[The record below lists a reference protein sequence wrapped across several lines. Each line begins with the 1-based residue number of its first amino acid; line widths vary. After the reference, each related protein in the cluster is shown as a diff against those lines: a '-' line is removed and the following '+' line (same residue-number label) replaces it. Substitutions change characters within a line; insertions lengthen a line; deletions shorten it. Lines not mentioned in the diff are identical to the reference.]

1 MKLLFLKKE
10 MELSTISEY
19 YDVTLGSYQ
28 KFWYKTSNSYS
39 LHYGLWEKD
48 TKTLHEAFINTNKF
62 MAETGKIKASD
73 VVLDAGCGVGGSSI
87 WLAKNIGCKVI
98 GITLSEKQQQ
108 EARKL
113 ARENGVENLTEFYIK
128 DFTHT
133 DFADASFDVVWGLES
148 VCHANV
154 KLEFLQEAYRLLK
167 KDGRVLVCDGFRK
180 RQPQTSEEEINLH
193 KFEEGLALP
202 ATSLIPEFHKYLEIA
217 GFENIKFWDKTK
229 QVTPSS
235 QKLYNMC
242 RFTYPLLKLV
252 KLLKKDSKA
261 LQVLDKNAGAGVA
274 QYKLIKVGIAGYGLF
289 YAEK

>member
-1 MKLLFLKKE
+1 
-10 MELSTISEY
+10 METAKIAEY

-28 KFWYKTSNSYS
+28 KHWYKSSNSYS
-39 LHYGLWEKD
+39 LHYGLWEQD

-62 MAETGKIKASD
+62 MAETGNIKAYD

-98 GITLSEKQQQ
+98 GITLSQKQQQ
-108 EARKL
+108 EATKL
-113 ARENGVENLTEFYIK
+113 AKENGVEKLTEFYRK
-128 DFTHT
+128 DFTNT
-133 DFADASFDVVWGLES
+133 GFADSSFDVVWGLES

-154 KLEFLQEAYRLLK
+154 KLEFLKEAYRLLK
-167 KDGRVLVCDGFRK
+167 NDGRVLVCDGFRK
-180 RQPQTSEEEINLH
+180 RQPQTPEEEINLH

-202 ATSLIPEFHKYLEIA
+202 ATSLIPEFHKDLEIA
-217 GFENIKFWDKTK
+217 GFQNINFWDKTE

-252 KLLKKDSKA
+252 KLLKKNSKT

-274 QYKLIKVGIAGYGLF
+274 QYKLLKVGIAGYGLF